1 MRRNNAIRQRQV
13 HEETD
18 MSPEMI
24 AIIAMGI
31 AIVGIQMTTFIYL
44 LRRMDGMQKEISEIR
59 VDMAQMRTELTERI
73 ARLEGILIGQQQM
86 AANGAPAQPG
96 DD

>member
-1 MRRNNAIRQRQV
+1 
-13 HEETD
+13 

-31 AIVGIQMTTFIYL
+31 AIMGIHMTTFIYL
-44 LRRMDGMQKEISEIR
+44 LRRMDSIQSE
-59 VDMAQMRTELTERI
+59 MAQMKTDLTERI
-73 ARLEGILIGQQQM
+73 ARLEGILMGQQQM
-86 AANGAPAQPG
+86 AANGAPLQSG

>member
-1 MRRNNAIRQRQV
+1 
-13 HEETD
+13 

-24 AIIAMGI
+24 AIIAIGI
-31 AIVGIQMTTFIYL
+31 AIMGIHMTTFIYM

-59 VDMAQMRTELTERI
+59 VDMAQMKTDLTERI

-86 AANGAPAQPG
+86 AANGAPAQAG

>member
-1 MRRNNAIRQRQV
+1 
-13 HEETD
+13 

-31 AIVGIQMTTFIYL
+31 AIVGIQMTTFIYM

-86 AANGAPAQPG
+86 AANGAPAQAG

>member
-1 MRRNNAIRQRQV
+1 
-13 HEETD
+13 

-31 AIVGIQMTTFIYL
+31 AIMGIHMTTFIYL
-44 LRRMDGMQKEISEIR
+44 LRRMDGIHDGMQKEFIESR
-59 VDMAQMRTELTERI
+59 VEMAQMRTELTERI

>member
-1 MRRNNAIRQRQV
+1 
-13 HEETD
+13 

-31 AIVGIQMTTFIYL
+31 AIVGIQMTTFIYM

-86 AANGAPAQPG
+86 AANGAPPHSG

>member
-1 MRRNNAIRQRQV
+1 
-13 HEETD
+13 

-31 AIVGIQMTTFIYL
+31 AIVGIHMTTFIYM
-44 LRRMDGMQKEISEIR
+44 LRRMDSIQS
-59 VDMAQMRTELTERI
+59 DMAQMKTELTERI
-73 ARLEGILIGQQQM
+73 ARLEGILIGQRQM
-86 AANGAPAQPG
+86 AANGAPTQSG

>member
-1 MRRNNAIRQRQV
+1 
-13 HEETD
+13 

-31 AIVGIQMTTFIYL
+31 AIMGIQMTTFIYM
-44 LRRMDGMQKEISEIR
+44 LRRMDGMQKEISQIR
-59 VDMAQMRTELTERI
+59 VDMAQMKTDLTERI

-86 AANGAPAQPG
+86 AANGAPTHSG

>member
-1 MRRNNAIRQRQV
+1 
-13 HEETD
+13 

-31 AIVGIQMTTFIYL
+31 AIMGIHMTTFIYL

-86 AANGAPAQPG
+86 AANGAPTHSG

>member
-1 MRRNNAIRQRQV
+1 
-13 HEETD
+13 

-31 AIVGIQMTTFIYL
+31 AIVGIQMTTFIYM
-44 LRRMDGMQKEISEIR
+44 LRRMDGMQKEVSEIR
-59 VDMAQMRTELTERI
+59 VEMAQMRTELTERI

>member
-1 MRRNNAIRQRQV
+1 
-13 HEETD
+13 

-31 AIVGIQMTTFIYL
+31 AIMGIHMTTFIYM
-44 LRRMDGMQKEISEIR
+44 LRRMDGIQAE
-59 VDMAQMRTELTERI
+59 MAQMRTDLTERI

-86 AANGAPAQPG
+86 AANGAPTQAG

>member
-1 MRRNNAIRQRQV
+1 
-13 HEETD
+13 

-31 AIVGIQMTTFIYL
+31 AIMGIHMTTFIYL
-44 LRRMDGMQKEISEIR
+44 LRRMDGMQDGMQKEISQIR
-59 VDMAQMRTELTERI
+59 VEMAQMKTDLTERI

-86 AANGAPAQPG
+86 AANGAPTHSG

>member
-1 MRRNNAIRQRQV
+1 
-13 HEETD
+13 

-31 AIVGIQMTTFIYL
+31 AIVGIQMTTFIYM

-86 AANGAPAQPG
+86 AANGAPAQLG

>member
-1 MRRNNAIRQRQV
+1 
-13 HEETD
+13 

-31 AIVGIQMTTFIYL
+31 AIVGIQMTTFIYM

-86 AANGAPAQPG
+86 AANGAPTHSG

>member
-1 MRRNNAIRQRQV
+1 
-13 HEETD
+13 

-31 AIVGIQMTTFIYL
+31 AIVGIQMTTFIYM

-73 ARLEGILIGQQQM
+73 ARLEGILIGHNRWRRM
-86 AANGAPAQPG
+86 ARLRRRATTRMRAKA
-96 DD
+96 

>member
-1 MRRNNAIRQRQV
+1 
-13 HEETD
+13 

-31 AIVGIQMTTFIYL
+31 AIMGIQMTTFIYM

-86 AANGAPAQPG
+86 AANGAPAHSG

>member
-1 MRRNNAIRQRQV
+1 
-13 HEETD
+13 

-31 AIVGIQMTTFIYL
+31 AIVGIQMTTFIYM

-59 VDMAQMRTELTERI
+59 VDMAQMRTDLTERI

-86 AANGAPAQPG
+86 AANGAPAHPG

>member
-1 MRRNNAIRQRQV
+1 
-13 HEETD
+13 

-24 AIIAMGI
+24 AITAMGI
-31 AIVGIQMTTFIYL
+31 AIMVIHMTTFVYM
-44 LRRMDGMQKEISEIR
+44 LRRMDGIQAE
-59 VDMAQMRTELTERI
+59 MAQMKTDLTERI

-86 AANGAPAQPG
+86 AANGAPAHSG

>member
-1 MRRNNAIRQRQV
+1 
-13 HEETD
+13 

-86 AANGAPAQPG
+86 AANGAPVEAG

>member
-1 MRRNNAIRQRQV
+1 
-13 HEETD
+13 

-31 AIVGIQMTTFIYL
+31 AIVGIQMTTFIYM

-59 VDMAQMRTELTERI
+59 VEMAQMKTDLTERI

-86 AANGAPAQPG
+86 AANGAPPHSG

>member
-1 MRRNNAIRQRQV
+1 
-13 HEETD
+13 

-59 VDMAQMRTELTERI
+59 VEMAQMRTELTERI

>member
-1 MRRNNAIRQRQV
+1 
-13 HEETD
+13 

-31 AIVGIQMTTFIYL
+31 AIVGIQMTTFIYM

>member
-1 MRRNNAIRQRQV
+1 
-13 HEETD
+13 

-31 AIVGIQMTTFIYL
+31 AIMGIHMTTFIYM
-44 LRRMDGMQKEISEIR
+44 LRRMDSIQS
-59 VDMAQMRTELTERI
+59 DMAQMRTELTERI
-73 ARLEGILIGQQQM
+73 ARLEGILIGQQHM
-86 AANGAPAQPG
+86 AANGAPLQSG

>member
-1 MRRNNAIRQRQV
+1 
-13 HEETD
+13 

-31 AIVGIQMTTFIYL
+31 AIMGIHMTTFIYM
-44 LRRMDGMQKEISEIR
+44 LRRMDGMQKEISQIR
-59 VDMAQMRTELTERI
+59 VEMAQMKTELTERI

-86 AANGAPAQPG
+86 AANGAPTQSG

>member
-1 MRRNNAIRQRQV
+1 
-13 HEETD
+13 

-31 AIVGIQMTTFIYL
+31 AIMGIHMTTFIYM
-44 LRRMDGMQKEISEIR
+44 LRRMDGIQAE
-59 VDMAQMRTELTERI
+59 MAQMRTELTERI

-86 AANGAPAQPG
+86 AANGAPAHPG

>member
-1 MRRNNAIRQRQV
+1 
-13 HEETD
+13 

-31 AIVGIQMTTFIYL
+31 AIVGIQMTTFIYM

-59 VDMAQMRTELTERI
+59 VEMAQMKTDLTERI

>member
-1 MRRNNAIRQRQV
+1 
-13 HEETD
+13 

-86 AANGAPAQPG
+86 AANGAPAQAG

>member
-1 MRRNNAIRQRQV
+1 
-13 HEETD
+13 

>member
-1 MRRNNAIRQRQV
+1 
-13 HEETD
+13 

-31 AIVGIQMTTFIYL
+31 AIMGIHMTTFIYL
-44 LRRMDGMQKEISEIR
+44 LRRMDGMQKEISQIR
-59 VDMAQMRTELTERI
+59 VEMAQMRTELTERI

-86 AANGAPAQPG
+86 AANGAPTQSG